1 MGEKLKFRCIDR
13 PDREGNYLYAVRF
26 PEEIKTVRSL
36 VNEILGQKT
45 WGFITIRL
53 HGGDLNIRY
62 RGTKLLDRVDP
73 NVLNMKRQCP
83 ICKGFSLD
91 ICYYLKY
98 LKQIFW

>member
-13 PDREGNYLYAVRF
+13 PDIAGNYLYAVRF

-53 HGGDLNIRY
+53 YGGDLNIRY

-73 NVLNMKRQCP
+73 KVLNMKIPHAMIGATGKDNRM
-83 ICKGFSLD
+83 D
-91 ICYYLKY
+91 YLVEVE
-98 LKQIFW
+98 L

>member
-62 RGTKLLDRVDP
+62 RGTKLLDRVDAKI
-73 NVLNMKRQCP
+73 LNMTVPHAMIGATGKDNRM
-83 ICKGFSLD
+83 D
-91 ICYYLKY
+91 YLVEVE
-98 LKQIFW
+98 L

>member
-62 RGTKLLDRVDP
+62 RGTKLLDRVDA
-73 NVLNMKRQCP
+73 NVLNMTVPHAMIGATGKDNRM
-83 ICKGFSLD
+83 D
-91 ICYYLKY
+91 YLVEVE
-98 LKQIFW
+98 L

>member
-13 PDREGNYLYAVRF
+13 PDAAGNYLYAVRF

-53 HGGDLNIRY
+53 CDGDINIRY
-62 RGTKLLDRVDP
+62 RGTKLLDKVDP
-73 NVLNMKRQCP
+73 KVLNMKVPHAAIGATGKDNRM
-83 ICKGFSLD
+83 D
-91 ICYYLKY
+91 YLVKVES
-98 LKQIFW
+98 